1 MRELEGGRVGWN
13 AQMYKPLRQNIRA
26 RCLVWYY
33 NPRVIPGTSHKLR
46 PYQVTK
52 LIVPSLADINPLYYP
67 GEDRLVS
74 LDELK
79 LYHGENVVQQNPED
93 IFRLITG

>member
-1 MRELEGGRVGWN
+1 MVERACVQAFNTEYPGRMFGW
-13 AQMYKPLRQNIRA
+13 YFD
-26 RCLVWYY
+26 
-33 NPRVIPGTSHKLR
+33 PRIVPGTSHRLRLFWAR